1 MKNKSIRI
9 IPNKNL
15 KQRELLLKKR
25 REKRLFKLLFKL
37 NNKRRIIENI
47 ILRILVSLANIIILI
62 INIYFLCEK
71 TSNIKKFNEKLKSS
85 DQFVFSLLT
94 KSYTEFLNYLNNKF
108 NSNTLVQQNK
118 KKVIRLYAVNLF
130 NPNFFKRYL
139 LWFLKDKFIIQFTKD
154 NPDYFVYNTFGHNE
168 NNPLYKNCIK
178 IAILTENYM
187 PDLYNCDYAFGHFH
201 ISYLD
206 RFFTIPFAFLHAYN
220 KTKHIHLTEIRNNVT
235 KYPRKKFCAALFT
248 GLLPHV
254 RAESFRLKFV
264 DKLNKSI

>member
-118 KKVIRLYAVNLF
+118 KK
-130 NPNFFKRYL
+130 
-139 LWFLKDKFIIQFTKD
+139 
-154 NPDYFVYNTFGHNE
+154 
-168 NNPLYKNCIK
+168 
-178 IAILTENYM
+178 
-187 PDLYNCDYAFGHFH
+187 
-201 ISYLD
+201 
-206 RFFTIPFAFLHAYN
+206 
-220 KTKHIHLTEIRNNVT
+220 
-235 KYPRKKFCAALFT
+235 
-248 GLLPHV
+248 
-254 RAESFRLKFV
+254 
-264 DKLNKSI
+264 